1 MNKQKILIG
10 LALLLFVCVV
20 VWAVRTV
27 PQAPPAQPLETE
39 SKTMTYDND
48 TIKEEKNGKP
58 VWELTSETMTMDA
71 DTKDVTMENLTG
83 KFYDEEGRVVTLTAK
98 QGHYDAKSK
107 DITIEEDVDVKTTDG
122 AALACDKLLWSAADA
137 KLTADGHAYIKH
149 EDMEA
154 TADKIESTNAFHH
167 FKAIGHA
174 HIVKGVKDAGAE
186 GASAK

>member
-27 PQAPPAQPLETE
+27 PQAPPPQSIETE
-39 SKTMTYDND
+39 SKTMT
-48 TIKEEKNGKP
+48 
-58 VWELTSETMTMDA
+58 MDA
-71 DTKDVTMENLTG
+71 DTRDVTMENLTG

-107 DITIEEDVDVKTTDG
+107 DITIEEDVDVKTSDG
-122 AALACDKLLWSAADA
+122 AALSCDKLLWSADES

-186 GASAK
+186 GAGAK